1 MHQFQ
6 LRDYAIYIS
15 NRLYPVY
22 NEDQE
27 EILVVFPE
35 YSSICASIHFLE
47 NGRLSLASFWGVIYE
62 LREKEL
68 RVYYNDEE
76 ADEEV
81 CL

>member
-22 NEDQE
+22 NENQE

-47 NGRLSLASFWGVIYE
+47 NGRLSLASF
-62 LREKEL
+62 
-68 RVYYNDEE
+68 
-76 ADEEV
+76 
-81 CL
+81 